1 MTKGPQQPLGQGT
14 HRVAQMLAQMGAL
27 AAGRFANRISE
38 LDVTPAHAAVLRVV
52 ATEPGRSQQSLSVI
66 LSMPPARL
74 TGLLDD
80 LETRGLIERRRH
92 DKDHR
97 LFALYLTAAGQQFM
111 GRLAAAGAEH
121 ERDITGVLG
130 DDERRQLGVILEKL
144 ADLARHDE
152 RPRVR
157 SAQHGQPA
165 EHGAARRASSRAAA
179 PQRRPPAEPARH
191 LSDLIERRR
200 RAPRTAGRPTRS
212 RGATARRGGTTA
224 RVPRSPRS
232 RRRSLIAATSYV
244 G

>member
-1 MTKGPQQPLGQGT
+1 VTKGPQPPGGQGT

-27 AAGRFANRISE
+27 AAGRFANRIAE

-92 DKDHR
+92 EKDHR
-97 LFALYLTAAGQQFM
+97 LFALFLTASGQQFM

-121 ERDITGVLG
+121 ERDITGVLE

-144 ADLARHDE
+144 AVSHGMTTGPAFGQRNSVSRLSTEAPDE
-152 RPRVR
+152 RRVN
-157 SAQHGQPA
+157 PY
-165 EHGAARRASSRAAA
+165 
-179 PQRRPPAEPARH
+179 P
-191 LSDLIERRR
+191 
-200 RAPRTAGRPTRS
+200 
-212 RGATARRGGTTA
+212 TTA
-224 RVPRSPRS
+224 QQP
-232 RRRSLIAATSYV
+232 
-244 G
+244 